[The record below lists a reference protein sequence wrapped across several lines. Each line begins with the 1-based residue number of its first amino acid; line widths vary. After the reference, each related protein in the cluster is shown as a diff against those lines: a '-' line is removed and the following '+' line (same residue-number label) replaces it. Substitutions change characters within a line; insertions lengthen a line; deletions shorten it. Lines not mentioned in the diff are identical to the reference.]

1 VGLVVVVVG
10 DGLRVGGIKIRG
22 LIEVV
27 RGKSLDDL
35 VVLCLLMAHV
45 ELGLGW
51 APGGMNQ
58 RRRGGLADV
67 GEDSGHGLGVGEGP
81 ERSGD
86 RRRGGGGWA
95 VRGGNAMKVKAVPQV
110 GQTRGNTS

>member
-1 VGLVVVVVG
+1 LVVVVVG
-10 DGLRVGGIKIRG
+10 DGLRVGGIEFGR

-27 RGKSLDDL
+27 RGKSLEDL
-35 VVLCLLMAHV
+35 VVLWLLTAHV

-67 GEDSGHGLGVGEGP
+67 GEDSGDGLGLGEERDEGEGCLADGADQGKHLIDP
-81 ERSGD
+81 C
-86 RRRGGGGWA
+86 
-95 VRGGNAMKVKAVPQV
+95 Q
-110 GQTRGNTS
+110 

>member
-1 VGLVVVVVG
+1 MDFGCGRGVFGFGGCASGGAGEAEELPAEGLVVVVVG

-45 ELGLGW
+45 EFGLGW

-58 RRRGGLADV
+58 RRRGGLAPH
-67 GEDSGHGLGVGEGP
+67 SNSP
-81 ERSGD
+81 AFRFS
-86 RRRGGGGWA
+86 A
-95 VRGGNAMKVKAVPQV
+95 P
-110 GQTRGNTS
+110 